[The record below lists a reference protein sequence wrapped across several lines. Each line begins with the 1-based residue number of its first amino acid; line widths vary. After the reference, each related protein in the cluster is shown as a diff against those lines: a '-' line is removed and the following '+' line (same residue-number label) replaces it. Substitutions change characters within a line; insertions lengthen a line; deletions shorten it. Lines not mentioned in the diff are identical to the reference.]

1 MFRPYRAVLSR
12 PGALAFSAAGVVARL
27 PISMVGIGIV
37 LAGSSI
43 YTDYALAGRVSA
55 VFVVASAV
63 TAPLIARAVDR
74 YGQARA
80 MFPAMATSATGLVA
94 LILALTA
101 QASEPVLYVTAVVA
115 GISGQ
120 FGSLV
125 RARWTAVLHDEPGA
139 LHTAYSLESALDELV
154 FIVGPAAA
162 TLLATSVAPTAGI
175 VVPLVAMV
183 LGGTWFLLQR
193 RTEPP
198 PTPRHSAGGPSVLAA
213 PGMLLLIAVFLAMGA
228 IFGATDIATVAFA
241 EEEGRKS
248 VSGAILAVFAAGS
261 LISGLLYGARHWVR
275 PLWVRFGIGMVL
287 LGVGVT
293 FFFVVNSLW
302 ALAAVMFVT
311 GFAIAPTLINGNG
324 LVQELVAPGR
334 LTEGLTWVGTALGI
348 GVSIGSSIAGA
359 RIEAAGSHGGFLVV
373 VIAGGVAVVAT
384 LASLRTLRAGHEARL
399 AAALADADVV
409 GLTGAPATDQVTDAP
424 SADRVLAADGP
435 SDLPGNA

>member
-1 MFRPYRAVLSR
+1 M
-12 PGALAFSAAGVVARL
+12 
-27 PISMVGIGIV
+27 
-37 LAGSSI
+37 
-43 YTDYALAGRVSA
+43 
-55 VFVVASAV
+55 
-63 TAPLIARAVDR
+63 
-74 YGQARA
+74 
-80 MFPAMATSATGLVA
+80 
-94 LILALTA
+94 
-101 QASEPVLYVTAVVA
+101 
-115 GISGQ
+115 
-120 FGSLV
+120 
-125 RARWTAVLHDEPGA
+125 
-139 LHTAYSLESALDELV
+139 
-154 FIVGPAAA
+154 
-162 TLLATSVAPTAGI
+162 
-175 VVPLVAMV
+175 
-183 LGGTWFLLQR
+183 
-193 RTEPP
+193 
-198 PTPRHSAGGPSVLAA
+198 
-213 PGMLLLIAVFLAMGA
+213 
-228 IFGATDIATVAFA
+228 
-241 EEEGRKS
+241 
-248 VSGAILAVFAAGS
+248 SGAILAVFAAGS

-409 GLTGAPATDQVTDAP
+409 EESSDTAAQAVEGDLDELQKKAAERDEYLALAQRTQADFENYRKRMVRDGAGARERGAGNLAKELLPALDNLARAVDAAGDDGSEFANGVRLVQSELTSALKKAGIEAFDPKGEAFDPEQHEAIAHAPIEGVASNTIAEVYQQGYRLNDTILRPA
-424 SADRVLAADGP
+424 RVVVAQ
-435 SDLPGNA
+435 